1 MKRWWCYALWA
12 MVPGAAWAQQAPV
25 RPAPRPRPAQT
36 APAAPAAAPIPTE
49 PPAGWDLGN
58 ADVLRARISEAAR
71 RPDGARAIS
80 ALLYHGVEPTVA
92 AAGLDALAAMARPES
107 AEVILRFL
115 DHRRAQLRR
124 RALIA
129 AARIHTPAL
138 LRAIDARLGDADASV
153 RGEAA
158 RTLADVADARSITT
172 LFTALD
178 QDLSV
183 SLEPEGSALTRGATL
198 AIGSRGAGPD
208 LERLVG
214 YLRRAP
220 FPAMAEA
227 FHAALA
233 RNDLPDAVKLRVVR
247 AVIDVATPE
256 AQAFLNRVV
265 EENHQRALPWIEA
278 ARVGAA
284 RIQ

>member
-12 MVPGAAWAQQAPV
+12 MVPGTAWAQVPS
-25 RPAPRPRPAQT
+25 RPAPRPRPAPT
-36 APAAPAAAPIPTE
+36 APVSTSIPLD
-49 PPAGWDLGN
+49 PPSGWDLTN
-58 ADVLRARISEAAR
+58 PDVLRARISEAAR
-71 RPDGARAIS
+71 RPDGARSIA
-80 ALLYHGVEPTVA
+80 ALLYHGVEPSVA

-107 AEVILRFL
+107 AEVVLRFL

-198 AIGSRGAGPD
+198 AIGSRGTGAD

-227 FHAALA
+227 IHAAIGRTDLA
-233 RNDLPDAVKLRVVR
+233 DAVKLRLVR

-256 AQAFLNRVV
+256 AQTFLNRVV
-265 EENHQRALPWIEA
+265 EENSRRTLPWVEA

>member
-12 MVPGAAWAQQAPV
+12 MVPGTAWAQQVPA
-25 RPAPRPRPAQT
+25 RPAPRPRPAPT
-36 APAAPAAAPIPTE
+36 APVSTSIPLD
-49 PPAGWDLGN
+49 PPSGWDLTN
-58 ADVLRARISEAAR
+58 PDVLRARISEAAR
-71 RPDGARAIS
+71 RPDGARSIA
-80 ALLYHGVEPTVA
+80 ALLYHGVEPSVA

-107 AEVILRFL
+107 AEVVLRFL

-198 AIGSRGAGPD
+198 AIGSRGTGAD

-227 FHAALA
+227 IHAAIGRTDLA
-233 RNDLPDAVKLRVVR
+233 DAVKLRLVR

-256 AQAFLNRVV
+256 AQTFLNRVV
-265 EENHQRALPWIEA
+265 EENSRRTLPWVEA